1 MSCVLAHLNQNICMP
16 AEKCIHFA
24 NKFLWCFLSFFFNSG
39 KPTKTAESV
48 VQDSD
53 GWSSDHSSLGGDR
66 GEDG

>member
-1 MSCVLAHLNQNICMP
+1 MFSVI
-16 AEKCIHFA
+16 
-24 NKFLWCFLSFFFNSG
+24 FFNSG
-39 KPTKTAESV
+39 KPTETAESV